1 MRRKIRYLLDDGLKE
16 ENRKHGCRP
25 PSKDAEFLMLKW
37 VPRETGVP
45 RVGPQQGMARTG
57 GRKAK
62 VEREVAGEVGN
73 ATKVFMQQVH
83 IKENIM
89 LVRENNKSK
98 EICSYW

>member
-1 MRRKIRYLLDDGLKE
+1 
-16 ENRKHGCRP
+16 
-25 PSKDAEFLMLKW
+25 MLKW
-37 VPRETGVP
+37 VPREVGVP

-62 VEREVAGEVGN
+62 VEREEAGKTGKT
-73 ATKVFMQQVH
+73 TKVFMQQVH

>member
-1 MRRKIRYLLDDGLKE
+1 
-16 ENRKHGCRP
+16 
-25 PSKDAEFLMLKW
+25 
-37 VPRETGVP
+37 
-45 RVGPQQGMARTG
+45 MARTG

-62 VEREVAGEVGN
+62 VEREEAGKTGN
-73 ATKVFMQQVH
+73 TTKVFMQQVH